1 MAGKLQSLTIES
13 RLPPNLSK
21 DIYVPSLIESRL
33 NDTVIVTIR
42 GSPTPTPIVRPF
54 PLTLGGSPWAEAV
67 WMVKRVARIAKKR
80 GICFFII
87 VDLRGGNG
95 LLCLIIIQATKI

>member
-33 NDTVIVTIR
+33 NDTV
-42 GSPTPTPIVRPF
+42 
-54 PLTLGGSPWAEAV
+54 SPWAEAV

>member
-42 GSPTPTPIVRPF
+42 GSPTP
-54 PLTLGGSPWAEAV
+54 SPWAEAV

>member
-21 DIYVPSLIESRL
+21 DIYVPSLIES
-33 NDTVIVTIR
+33 
-42 GSPTPTPIVRPF
+42 
-54 PLTLGGSPWAEAV
+54 SPWAEAV